1 MPNAEDRV
9 DWCSM
14 SARTPDHP
22 RGRVFAAQPG
32 GPPRTGRR
40 RLVLLASVVAV
51 LVVVPLAGGWALARG
66 GGATADRGPSGG
78 FAAASGSPT
87 PSPSTSPSSGTPTP
101 SPSPTVITIG
111 WVGDTTPGSMY
122 GLAPGRGRAL
132 FGHLPALLRRPDLM
146 IANLEGTYSTPGPS
160 KCGGGSGGTCYAFQ
174 APPSYAEALAWSGI
188 DLVNM
193 ANNHSMDYLRRG
205 YLQTQAALRK
215 AGVAYAG
222 PPGKITIVKVH
233 GVRVAVMGFSPYP
246 CSAPLNDIPAAAA
259 LVRRAAKRAG
269 VVIVLMHAGAEGADQ
284 IHTPYGTQY
293 FLGEDRG
300 NVRAFAH
307 AMVKAGADLVLGS
320 GPHVIRGIERYRNRL
335 IAYSLGN
342 FAGWRNFALGGNL
355 SLSGLLTVRITRT
368 GRILGGRWLPL
379 RLVSPGVPAVDRS
392 KQSLRLVRT
401 LSASDFARTW
411 RLDSRGYFSAD

>member
-1 MPNAEDRV
+1 MLSTERET
-9 DWCSM
+9 SR
-14 SARTPDHP
+14 RTL
-22 RGRVFAAQPG
+22 RY
-32 GPPRTGRR
+32 
-40 RLVLLASVVAV
+40 LLLLAGVIAA
-51 LVVVPLAGGWALARG
+51 VVVLWAASGALAR
-66 GGATADRGPSGG
+66 SGG
-78 FAAASGSPT
+78 ISSIPGSSGEFAAGSSSPT
-87 PSPSTSPSSGTPTP
+87 PSPSGSPSPASPSP

-122 GLAPGRGRAL
+122 GLAPDRGRAL
-132 FGHLPALLRRPDLM
+132 FGHLPKLLRAPDLM

-160 KCGGGSGGTCYAFQ
+160 KCAGSGGTCYAFQ
-174 APPSYAEALAWSGI
+174 APLSYARALAWSGI
-188 DLVNM
+188 DCVNM

-205 YLQTQAALRK
+205 YLQTQTALKK

-222 PPGKITIVKVH
+222 PPDKITIVKVR

-246 CSAPLNDIPAAAA
+246 WSAPLNDIPVAAA
-259 LVRRAAKRAG
+259 LVRRAAKRADI
-269 VVIVLMHAGAEGADQ
+269 VIVLMHAGAEGANQ
-284 IHTPYGTQY
+284 THTPYGTQY

-355 SLSGLLTVRITRT
+355 SLSGLLTVRITKA
-368 GRILGGRWLPL
+368 GHILGGRWLSL
-379 RLVSPGVPAVDRS
+379 RLASPGVPTVDTSKRS
-392 KQSLRLVRT
+392 LKLVRS

-411 RLDSRGYFSAD
+411 RLGSQGYFSAT